1 MNRLKTSGWKYWDH
15 FQAINPGASVKG
27 RNTFSALH
35 TVPDLKD
42 LGSDNE
48 GVSTTTGVITTTSV
62 TTPTSLPPS
71 PMNVDHIPTDSG
83 NKRHLSITSLSRE
96 SRVKSVPT
104 SSTVVSSEGCE
115 DLPSSCIHWTEAS
128 DGGSSGHYLCL
139 TQGLCSKIMSWNDF
153 IHSQRQLPSS
163 SAENALHQVVY

>member
-42 LGSDNE
+42 LSSDNE
-48 GVSTTTGVITTTSV
+48 GVSTTTGVATTTGVITTTSV
-62 TTPTSLPPS
+62 TILTSLPPS

-83 NKRHLSITSLSRE
+83 NK
-96 SRVKSVPT
+96 
-104 SSTVVSSEGCE
+104 
-115 DLPSSCIHWTEAS
+115 
-128 DGGSSGHYLCL
+128 
-139 TQGLCSKIMSWNDF
+139 
-153 IHSQRQLPSS
+153 
-163 SAENALHQVVY
+163 